1 MAVTL
6 TSIAA
11 ERVQK
16 FLDARGSGVGLRISV
31 RTTGCSG
38 FAYVVDFAECIEEED
53 HVYVTNSVQVVV
65 DAKSLPLVDGTKV
78 DFARKGLSE
87 GFQFDNP
94 NVKGE
99 CGCGESFA
107 V

>member
-6 TSIAA
+6 TSTAA
-11 ERVQK
+11 DRVK
-16 FLDARGSGVGLRISV
+16 RFIDARSSAVGLRISV

-38 FAYVVDFAECIEEED
+38 FAYVIDLTESIGETD
-53 HVYVTNSVQVVV
+53 HVYDSNGVQIIV
-65 DAKSLPLVDGTKV
+65 DEKSLPYVDGTQV
-78 DFARKGLSE
+78 DFARKGLTE

-94 NVKGE
+94 NVTGE

-107 V
+107 I